1 MEEQNEVTS
10 VDILKVSTDN
20 EGRYSV
26 TIEKGMSVEEVAF
39 AMAVV
44 IKVFGRDGV
53 IKQEE
58 MLELVKKYIDDS
70 QYQEVVS

>member
-1 MEEQNEVTS
+1 MEEQNEVTN